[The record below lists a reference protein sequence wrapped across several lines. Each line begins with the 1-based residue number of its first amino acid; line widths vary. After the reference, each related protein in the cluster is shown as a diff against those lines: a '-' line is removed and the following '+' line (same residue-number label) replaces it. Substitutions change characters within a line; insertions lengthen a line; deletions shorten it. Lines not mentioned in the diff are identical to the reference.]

1 MLFPEVIYYYFVEY
15 LDPSN
20 VAGAAMWLLMG
31 LYWAVYWDPSNVAG
45 VAEWHT
51 LVDPQ
56 QHLIMETLAPMWVQ
70 QQSGC

>member
-45 VAEWHT
+45 VAKWHT
-51 LVDPQ
+51 
-56 QHLIMETLAPMWVQ
+56 
-70 QQSGC
+70 